1 MSSGDTVT
9 RCGHEGADVD
19 LADFLQARIAE
30 DEAVARQLGQMWA
43 LVAEGDRSRLD
54 SGVREGMDAVF
65 SVADGAPADSAPSR
79 LVAELDAKRQI
90 VARVTDVARA
100 SCAVCDEVL
109 ALLAL
114 PYARHPDYREEWRPD
129 ADRTLA
135 LTGCEGAPPAP

>member
-1 MSSGDTVT
+1 M
-9 RCGHEGADVD
+9 D
-19 LADFLQARIAE
+19 LADFLMARFAE

-54 SGVREGMDAVF
+54 SGVREGMDSVF

-79 LVAELDAKRQI
+79 LVAELDAKRRI
-90 VARVTDVARA
+90 VERVTDVARA

-114 PYARHPDYREEWRPD
+114 PYTGHPDYREEWRTE

-135 LTGCEGAPPAP
+135 CTGCEGAPPAP

>member
-1 MSSGDTVT
+1 M
-9 RCGHEGADVD
+9 D
-19 LADFLQARIAE
+19 LADFLLARLAE

-43 LVAEGDRSRLD
+43 LVAEGDRRGLD
-54 SGVREGMDAVF
+54 SGVREGMDSIF

-79 LVAELDAKRQI
+79 LVAELDAKRRI
-90 VARVTDVARA
+90 VERVTDVARA

-114 PYARHPDYREEWRPD
+114 PYTGHPDYREEWRAD

-135 LTGCEGAPPAP
+135 RTGCEGGRPAP